1 MLISHGMD
9 FIRTVSFEA
18 YQSAEWRERLYK
30 YSFSACTRTV
40 SSQTRH
46 HENQAL
52 ICQSQFTWIYIF
64 IYAFFLI
71 LATWGQQNNLL
82 VKGKSCLSLAC
93 FVALDLHLERLSELE
108 QYRPR
113 GNMLTCSPS
122 TRQKHAASGKQC
134 YV

>member
-1 MLISHGMD
+1 M
-9 FIRTVSFEA
+9 
-18 YQSAEWRERLYK
+18 QSGGK
-30 YSFSACTRTV
+30 GCTNIHF
-40 SSQTRH
+40 QLAQELRH
-46 HENQAL
+46 PRPGVMNSENQTL

-71 LATWGQQNNLL
+71 LATWGQQNILL

-134 YV
+134 YA